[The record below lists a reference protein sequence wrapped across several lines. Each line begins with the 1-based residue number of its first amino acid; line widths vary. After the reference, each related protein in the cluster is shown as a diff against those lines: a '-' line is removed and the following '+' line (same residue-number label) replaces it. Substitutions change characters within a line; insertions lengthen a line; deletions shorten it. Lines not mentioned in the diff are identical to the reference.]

1 MHSSTIS
8 RVFTTSLTIFA
19 MLFGA
24 GNLMFPLRVG
34 MEGGTE
40 AIYGLLGFLATGV
53 VLPLIGLLAIVGF
66 NGDYRAFFYRLGTIP
81 GFLAIF
87 FCMLVIGPV
96 IVMPRIV
103 ALSYEML
110 APFMPSVVSV
120 GLFSVIFLSLVYLAT
135 YRPGKL
141 LTIIGTILSPLKVA
155 TLATIMTIGFL
166 VPGSVSAPAASISE
180 LFIAGGYYGY
190 QTLDLFATIFF
201 GSIIVSLLTR
211 YTDGG
216 RSSLRDAVKI
226 AAISGI
232 FAAILLALI
241 YGGMTMLGAYHG
253 EGLEQLNEGAIFSAV
268 TRRVLGH
275 YGGALI
281 AATIFLACFTTTV
294 SLSAV
299 LTEYVRQDLMG
310 NRISYQNALLLVLVL
325 TGIIARNGLG
335 LILSVSGPIIFASY
349 PVLITITF
357 CNSLYVLG
365 LMRTIKI
372 PVAFVLCMVVARLV
386 FGF

>member
-1 MHSSTIS
+1 MRSSILS
-8 RVFTTSLTIFA
+8 RVFRTSLTIFA

-34 MEGGTE
+34 MEGGTQSL
-40 AIYGLLGFLATGV
+40 YGFLGFLATGV
-53 VLPLIGLLAIVGF
+53 ILPLLGLLAIVGF

-81 GFLAIF
+81 GFLAIL

-110 APFMPSVVSV
+110 SPFMPPAISI
-120 GLFSVIFLSLVYLAT
+120 GLFSVIFLSLVYGAT

-155 TLATIMTIGFL
+155 TLATIMTIGFFA
-166 VPGSVSAPAASISE
+166 PGFAVAPAVLPLQ
-180 LFIAGGYYGY
+180 LFIAGGEYGY
-190 QTLDLFATIFF
+190 QTLDLFGTIFF
-201 GSIIVSLLTR
+201 GSIIVSLLTK
-211 YTDGG
+211 YSDGG
-216 RSSLRDAVKI
+216 RSSIREAVKI
-226 AAISGI
+226 SALSGV
-232 FAAILLALI
+232 FAAILLAAV
-241 YGGMTMLGAYHG
+241 YGGMTLLGAYHG
-253 EGLEQLNEGAIFSAV
+253 HGLEHLNEGAIFSAV
-268 TRRVLGH
+268 TRQVLGH

-299 LTEYVRQDLMG
+299 LTEYVRYDLMN

-335 LILSVSGPIIFASY
+335 VILSVSIPVVVASY
-349 PVLITITF
+349 PVLIALTV
-357 CNSLYVLG
+357 CNILYLAGVL
-365 LMRTIKI
+365 RAVKI
-372 PVAFVLCMVVARLV
+372 PVAIVLCAVIVRLV

>member
-1 MHSSTIS
+1 MHSSIIS

-40 AIYGLLGFLATGV
+40 SIYGLLGFLATGV

-81 GFLAIF
+81 GFFAIL

-96 IVMPRIV
+96 VVMPRIV

-110 APFMPSVVSV
+110 APFMPSAVSI

-141 LTIIGTILSPLKVA
+141 LMIIGTILSPLKVA
-155 TLATIMTIGFL
+155 TLATIMIIGFL
-166 VPGSVSAPAASISE
+166 VPGSAAAPSASFAE
-180 LFIAGGYYGY
+180 LFIAGSQYGY
-190 QTLDLFATIFF
+190 QTLDLFGTIFF
-201 GSIIVSLLTR
+201 GSIIVSLLTK
-211 YTDGG
+211 YSDGG
-216 RSSLRDAVKI
+216 RSSIREAVKI
-226 AAISGI
+226 AALSGI
-232 FAAILLALI
+232 FAAILLALV

-253 EGLEQLNEGAIFSAV
+253 EGLEHLNEGAIFSAV

-299 LTEYVRQDLMG
+299 LTEYVRADLMG

-325 TGIIARNGLG
+325 TGIVARNGLG
-335 LILSVSGPIIFASY
+335 VILSVSVPVIVASY
-349 PVLITITF
+349 PVLITLTI
-357 CNSLYVLG
+357 CNSLYLLG
-365 LMRTIKI
+365 ILRAVKI
-372 PVAFVLCMVVARLV
+372 PVALVMCAVIARLI